1 MKNAQRL
8 AFATALLTVVLIGL
22 GTFVR
27 ASGAGLGCPD
37 WPTCHGGVVP
47 PSDRLALIESS
58 HRFVAAL
65 VGVMV
70 IATAYFAWRYYRHS
84 PFTVWT
90 AFATVPLVGFQGLLG
105 AITVIRE
112 LPPEIVATHLV
123 TAMLVLTCQLG
134 VAWSMYREDPSRK
147 APSAAE
153 RERGK
158 YVATLAAVALVWL
171 AVTFWVGGY
180 MAESGAA
187 TACEGW
193 PTCNGS
199 VLPAN
204 DHQEI
209 THMLH
214 RYLAGAAIFII
225 VPYFIASFRRAE
237 GVWWA
242 RPAAAATLVFFIA
255 QVLVGALNVW
265 YTFPDWLVVAHTAI
279 AACIWFGLS
288 TSAIL
293 GLYRPVAERTSDP
306 RIARGVPA

>member
-8 AFATALLTVVLIGL
+8 AFATAVLTVVLIGL

-37 WPTCHGGVVP
+37 WPTCHGGIVP

-58 HRFVAAL
+58 HRFVAAA

-70 IATAYFAWRYYRHS
+70 IATAVAAWRYYRHS

-90 AFATVPLVGFQGLLG
+90 AFATVPLVGFQGILG

-123 TAMLVLTCQLG
+123 TAMLVLLCQLG
-134 VAWSMYREDPSRK
+134 VAWSMYREDPSRR

-153 RERGK
+153 RERGRQ
-158 YVATLAAVALVWL
+158 VAILAVAALLWL

-199 VLPAN
+199 LLPAN

-209 THMLH
+209 THMAH
-214 RYLAGAAIFII
+214 RYLAGGAIFILL
-225 VPYFIASFRRAE
+225 PYFVASFRRAQ

-242 RPAAAATLVFFIA
+242 RPVAAGTLVFYVA
-255 QVLVGALNVW
+255 QVVVGALNVW
-265 YTFPDWLVVAHTAI
+265 YTFPDPLTVAHTAI

-288 TSAIL
+288 TSAVL
-293 GLYRPVAERTSDP
+293 GLYRPIAERAGAAP
-306 RIARGVPA
+306 LAGRVPA